1 MSEFTLPLKQ
11 VMLLQN
17 VLDAGG
23 TTHCLLSRPEITC
36 PAVIHVENDSAAHHL
51 NVQFGP
57 CMASLTL
64 NRNEPSK
71 YMALRDFLQDVA
83 NGRTESGR
91 LSQEELALRDALDS
105 VNSVIAPDQV
115 AYITTTTN
123 PDLPVGAVV
132 TNERGEICAAATGS
146 CKDHLAQAVHAQ
158 LRPTREGI
166 GERA

>member
-1 MSEFTLPLKQ
+1 MSEFTLSLKQ

-17 VLDAGG
+17 VLDVGG
-23 TTHCLLSRPEITC
+23 TTHCLLSRPETTC
-36 PAVIHVENDSAAHHL
+36 PAVIQVENDTDAHHL
-51 NVQFGP
+51 TVEFGP

-64 NRNEPSK
+64 CRSEPNK
-71 YMALRDFLQDVA
+71 YMSLRDFLQDVA
-83 NGRTESGR
+83 NGRTESGH
-91 LSQEELALRDALDS
+91 LSQEEIALRDALDS
-105 VNSVIAPDQV
+105 VNSVISPDQV

-158 LRPTREGI
+158 LRPIQEGL